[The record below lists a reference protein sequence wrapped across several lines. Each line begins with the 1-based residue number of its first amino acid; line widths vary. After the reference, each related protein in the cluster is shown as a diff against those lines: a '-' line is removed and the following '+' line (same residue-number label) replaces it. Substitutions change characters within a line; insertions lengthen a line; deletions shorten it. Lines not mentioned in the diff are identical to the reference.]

1 MADISRVA
9 LFGKLNPV
17 GYRAIEAATVSCKL
31 RGNPYVELVHWIHQI
46 LTLTDSDLH
55 RILKA
60 FGVDPA
66 ALAGDMTATLD
77 RLPRGSTSIS
87 DLSSHLE
94 EATERG
100 WVYATLLFGEG
111 QVRTGHVVVG
121 ILKTPSLRN
130 ALKAISKEF
139 DKIKID
145 DLTDR
150 FRDISAGSPE
160 EAMAATAGLETGGG
174 AAPGEA
180 SGAMAPAAM
189 GKQEALKRYSVD
201 LTE

>member
-17 GYRAIEAATVSCKL
+17 GSRAIEAATVSCKL

-55 RILKA
+55 RILKH
-60 FGVDPA
+60 FGADPA
-66 ALAGDMTATLD
+66 GLASDMTATLD

-100 WVYATLLFGEG
+100 WVYATLLYGEG
-111 QVRTGHVVVG
+111 QVRTGHIVIG
-121 ILKTPSLRN
+121 ILKTASLRN

-145 DLTDR
+145 ELTDR
-150 FRDISAGSPE
+150 FRDIAAGSPE
-160 EAMAATAGLETGGG
+160 EAMAAGASLETGGG

-180 SGAMAPAAM
+180 SGAVAPPPM
-189 GKQEALKRYSVD
+189 GKQEAPKRYSVD
-201 LTE
+201 LT